1 MINKKNIYE
10 EEERLI
16 EGLTHNEDAAFEF
29 VYRQYYK
36 MTAQYVGTNKGS
48 KDDAQDVFQEAL
60 IVLVKNLRNKDFK
73 LSAKVST
80 YLFAIAKKYWLYKL
94 RGNKDSSLE
103 IENLNTDHLIEDDS
117 GLLAENE
124 YDVKHSIIGEV
135 FHLMKEDCREL
146 LTQYYFNKSAL
157 GEIAKRMGWS
167 DDFVKVKKRRCMDA
181 LKILVQQHNS
191 YQLLIN

>member
-1 MINKKNIYE
+1 MINYE
-10 EEERLI
+10 DEQNLI
-16 EGLTHNEDAAFEF
+16 EDLKNNQAAAFDY

-36 MTAQYVGTNKGS
+36 MTAQHVGTNRGT

-60 IVLVKNLRNKDFK
+60 IVLVKNLRKPDFN

-80 YLFAIAKKYWLYKL
+80 YLFAISKKYWLYKL
-94 RGNKDSSLE
+94 RGDRGSAVE
-103 IENLNTDHLIEDDS
+103 IENLNTDHLREDEDDLF
-117 GLLAENE
+117 GEND

-135 FHLMKEDCREL
+135 FHQMKEDCREL

-157 GEIAKRMGWS
+157 GEIAKKMGWS
-167 DDFVKVKKRRCMDA
+167 DDFVKVKKRRCMEA
-181 LKILVQQHNS
+181 LKTLVQQHNS

>member
-10 EEERLI
+10 EEDRLI
-16 EGLTHNEDAAFEF
+16 EGLKLNEDAAFEF

-135 FHLMKEDCREL
+135 FHQMKEDCREL

>member
-1 MINKKNIYE
+1 MDNKKNIYE
-10 EEERLI
+10 EELHLI
-16 EGLTHNEDAAFEF
+16 EGLKNNEATAFEY

-73 LSAKVST
+73 LTAKVST

-94 RGNKDSSLE
+94 RGNRDSSVE
-103 IENLNTDHLIEDDS
+103 IENLNTDHLIENGED
-117 GLLAENE
+117 LLTENE

-135 FHLMKEDCREL
+135 FHLMKEDCKEL

-157 GEIAKRMGWS
+157 GEIAKKMGWS
-167 DDFVKVKKRRCMDA
+167 DDFVKVKKRRCMEA
-181 LKILVQQHNS
+181 LKNLVQQHSS

>member
-10 EEERLI
+10 EEDRLI
-16 EGLTHNEDAAFEF
+16 EGLKLNEDAAFEF

-157 GEIAKRMGWS
+157 GDIAKRMGWS